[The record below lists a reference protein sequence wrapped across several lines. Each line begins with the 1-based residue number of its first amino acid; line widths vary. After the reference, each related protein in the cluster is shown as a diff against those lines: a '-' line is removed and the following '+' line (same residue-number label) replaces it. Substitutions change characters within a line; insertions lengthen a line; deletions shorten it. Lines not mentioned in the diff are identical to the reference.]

1 MWLRGSARVAIV
13 MFGAL
18 AAIFLVA
25 VIIGR

>member
-18 AAIFLVA
+18 AVVLLVA
-25 VIIGR
+25 FIIGR